1 MQGMHATRETDLS
14 QSYFTQRPFKN
25 RSIYKEEI
33 LENVKAF
40 RGKNRWRQ
48 PLFENASFNCGH
60 DQYFMRRF
68 DMQSLYIYIYIF
80 YNLIFTGIII
90 IFCLMRPHVN
100 GWPKVDIDH

>member
-33 LENVKAF
+33 LDNVKAF

-68 DMQSLYIYIYIF
+68 DMQSFYIYIYILQLNIHRNH
-80 YNLIFTGIII
+80 YNFLLNAPARKWLAKSG
-90 IFCLMRPHVN
+90 H
-100 GWPKVDIDH
+100 